1 MRTQDQMQQ
10 GADQPVPEPGA
21 AATPAP
27 DSAELD
33 EPLGH
38 EDGPSKEAVPETD

>member
-1 MRTQDQMQQ
+1 MRTQDEMQQ
-10 GADQPVPEPGA
+10 SADQPVPDPG
-21 AATPAP
+21 TMGT
-27 DSAELD
+27 SAQDNGEMD

>member
-1 MRTQDQMQQ
+1 MRTQDQMPQS
-10 GADQPVPEPGA
+10 ADQPVPEPGA
-21 AATPAP
+21 TGTPDQ

>member
-1 MRTQDQMQQ
+1 MRTQDQMEQ
-10 GADQPVPEPGA
+10 GDRPVPEPGSTGPSA
-21 AATPAP
+21 Q

>member
-10 GADQPVPEPGA
+10 SADQPVPDPG
-21 AATPAP
+21 TTGT
-27 DSAELD
+27 SAQDDVELD